1 MNCGIGRHTLF
12 ENDQAIIFEGSWM
25 DNKFHGYGRRILNQ
39 GDYWMS
45 QLKMGK
51 YHGHHIQ
58 FNFDNSVQA
67 KGIYNLNKLQE

>member
-1 MNCGIGRHTLF
+1 MKKEYSYGIYEGMEDKITHMNCGIGRHTFF
-12 ENDQAIIFEGSWM
+12 ENDMAIIFEGSWM

-51 YHGHHIQ
+51 YHGHHI
-58 FNFDNSVQA
+58 
-67 KGIYNLNKLQE
+67 

>member
-1 MNCGIGRHTLF
+1 VKKEYSYGIYEGMEDKTTHMNCGIGRHTLF
-12 ENDQAIIFEGSWM
+12 ENNMAIIFEGSWM

-51 YHGHHIQ
+51 YHGHHI
-58 FNFDNSVQA
+58 
-67 KGIYNLNKLQE
+67 